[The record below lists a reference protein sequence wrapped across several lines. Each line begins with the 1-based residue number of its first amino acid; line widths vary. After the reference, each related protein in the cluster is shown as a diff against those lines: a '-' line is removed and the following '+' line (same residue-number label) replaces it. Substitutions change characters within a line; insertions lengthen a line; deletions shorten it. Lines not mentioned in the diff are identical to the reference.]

1 MEIVVVKELLP
12 PTQYKYLNELFDSG
26 DFEWHYRKHV
36 HYVEGDDD
44 NITSDSH
51 GLMKMFYINNM
62 VVNPNFDKVTP
73 ILFNLVDRLGKRLIL
88 IHRIHACL
96 TININ
101 KDHNCYPHTD
111 CDLPKMNSNWYTAI
125 YYLGD
130 SDGDTIFF
138 EDDEKTVKHRQPFE
152 SNSAVVFNG
161 GIKHS
166 GMLPREHSNRIILN
180 FNFEMEP

>member
-1 MEIVVVKELLP
+1 MEIVVVKDVLL

-36 HYVEGDDD
+36 HYVEGNDDS
-44 NITSDSH
+44 ITSDSH
-51 GLMKMFYINNM
+51 GLMKMFYVNNM

-73 ILFNLVDRLGKRLIL
+73 ILFNLVDRLGKRLVT

-111 CDLPKMNSNWYTAI
+111 CDLSTMNSNWYTAI
-125 YYLGD
+125 YYSGD

-138 EDDEKTVKHRQPFE
+138 EDDEKTIKHKQPFE

-166 GMLPREHSNRIILN
+166 GMLPRYHSNRIILN